1 MSFKSPQLGL
11 YIRIV
16 ALLSLALGLSD
27 AGRLLGVNLGA
38 TSPVAVLGPTGFVL
52 LGVFSLSRLFAGV
65 GLWLKASWGA
75 VLLVGSTTAELAL
88 YLAGSPDIRM
98 SAFGFA
104 VRIVLLVAIS
114 VIFAL
119 SFRFSRAQAA
129 D

>member
-16 ALLSLALGLSD
+16 ALLSLLLGLSD

-52 LGVFSLSRLFAGV
+52 LAIFSLSRLFAGV

-75 VLLVGSTTAELAL
+75 VLLVSSTAAELAL
-88 YLAGSPDIRM
+88 YLSGSQDIHM
-98 SAFGFA
+98 SAVGFA

-114 VIFAL
+114 AIFAL
-119 SFRFSRAQAA
+119 SFRFTRAQAT

>member
-11 YIRIV
+11 YIRVV
-16 ALLSLALGLSD
+16 ALLSLLLGLSD

-52 LGVFSLSRLFAGV
+52 LGIFSLARLFAGV

-104 VRIVLLVAIS
+104 IRIVLLVAILA
-114 VIFAL
+114 IFAL

>member
-38 TSPVAVLGPTGFVL
+38 TSPVAVLGPVGFVL
-52 LGVFSLSRLFAGV
+52 LGIFSLSRLFAGV

>member
-38 TSPVAVLGPTGFVL
+38 TSPVAVLGPVGFVL
-52 LGVFSLSRLFAGV
+52 LGIFSLSRLFAGV
-65 GLWLKASWGA
+65 GLWLKTSWGA

>member
-11 YIRIV
+11 YIRVV

-38 TSPVAVLGPTGFVL
+38 TSPLAVLGPAGFVL
-52 LGVFSLSRLFAGV
+52 LGIFSLSRLFAGV

>member
-38 TSPVAVLGPTGFVL
+38 TSPVAVLGSTGFVFL
-52 LGVFSLSRLFAGV
+52 AIFSLSRLFAGV

-75 VLLVGSTTAELAL
+75 VLLVGSTVAELAL
-88 YLAGSPDIRM
+88 YVAGSPDIHM

>member
-1 MSFKSPQLGL
+1 MLFKSPQLGL

-38 TSPVAVLGPTGFVL
+38 TSPVDVLGSAGFIY
-52 LGVFSLSRLFAGV
+52 LGIFSAARLFAGV

-75 VLLVGSTTAELAL
+75 VLLVGATVAEMTL
-88 YLAGSPDIRM
+88 YIAGSPDIRM

-104 VRIVLLVAIS
+104 VRIVLLAAILI
-114 VIFAL
+114 IFAL
-119 SFRFSRAQAA
+119 SLRFSRAQSA